1 MRRPTVLA
9 ALALAGSVLA
19 CSTSVGA
26 GEEWP
31 GERDSAAATARR
43 IEFEW
48 PLAGSGPISD
58 YIRAL
63 GAELGR
69 ASPRSDARWRFT
81 VVRDLGVNAFAIGDG
96 RIYVTEGVVTFAD
109 DEAEVAAILAHEM
122 GHELAGHLRPQPR
135 KTGFFGGSSRQ
146 EDATTV
152 GSVTQPLDPEKEMEA
167 DRISLDLLE
176 RAGLNPRAALTLAER
191 LTRQAGNA
199 GRHFA
204 DAARIERLRELLA
217 GRDVGGRRDS
227 AQFRALKSSLAAR
240 DAD

>member
-1 MRRPTVLA
+1 MTRPTVLA
-9 ALALAGSVLA
+9 LLALAGSVLA
-19 CSTSVGA
+19 CSTSVRA
-26 GEEWP
+26 GEDWP
-31 GERDSAAATARR
+31 GERASAAATARR

-58 YIRAL
+58 YIREL
-63 GAELGR
+63 GGELGR
-69 ASPRSDARWRFT
+69 ASPRSAARWRFN

-96 RIYVTEGVVTFAD
+96 RIYVTEGVVTFAE
-109 DEAEVAAILAHEM
+109 DEGEVAAIIAHEM
-122 GHELAGHLRPQPR
+122 GHELAGHLRPQRR
-135 KTGFFGGSSRQ
+135 KTGFFGDSSEQ

-176 RAGLNPRAALTLAER
+176 RAGLDPRAALTVAER
-191 LTRQAGNA
+191 LTRQTGNA

-227 AQFRALKSSLAAR
+227 TRFRALKSSLAAR
-240 DAD
+240 APD

>member
-1 MRRPTVLA
+1 LTRPTVLA
-9 ALALAGSVLA
+9 LLALAGTVLA
-19 CSTSVGA
+19 CSTSVRA
-26 GEEWP
+26 GEDWP

-58 YIRAL
+58 YIREL
-63 GAELGR
+63 GGELGR
-69 ASPRSDARWRFT
+69 ASPRSDARWRFA

-96 RIYVTEGVVTFAD
+96 RIYVTEGVVTFAE
-109 DEAEVAAILAHEM
+109 DEGEVAAIVAHEM
-122 GHELAGHLRPQPR
+122 GHELAGHLRPQRR
-135 KTGFFGGSSRQ
+135 KNGFFGGSSEQ

-176 RAGLNPRAALTLAER
+176 RAGLDPHAALTVAER
-191 LTRQAGNA
+191 LTRQTGDA

-227 AQFRALKSSLAAR
+227 ARFHALKSSLAAR
-240 DAD
+240 APD

>member
-1 MRRPTVLA
+1 MTRPTVLA
-9 ALALAGSVLA
+9 LLALAGSVLA
-19 CSTSVGA
+19 CSTSVRA
-26 GEEWP
+26 GEDWP
-31 GERDSAAATARR
+31 GERENAAATARR
-43 IEFEW
+43 IELEW
-48 PLAGSGPISD
+48 PLAGSSPVTD
-58 YIRAL
+58 YIRGL
-63 GAELGR
+63 GGELGR
-69 ASPRSDARWRFT
+69 ASPRSDAHWRFT

-122 GHELAGHLRPQPR
+122 GHELAGHLRPQRR
-135 KTGFFGGSSRQ
+135 KTGFFGGSSQR
-146 EDATTV
+146 EEATTV

-167 DRISLDLLE
+167 DRTSLDLLE
-176 RAGLNPRAALTLAER
+176 RAGLDPRGALTVAER
-191 LTRQAGNA
+191 LTRQAGDA

-240 DAD
+240 DGN